1 MYISI
6 GIPIYNAE
14 KYLENAIKSVIN
26 QTYTKWELL
35 LVDDGSTDH
44 SLNIAKKYEK
54 FDSRIRVIHDG
65 KNKKL
70 PSRLNQIIHESK
82 YDFIARMDADDV
94 MHPQRLEKQIEIL
107 NQENYD
113 LISSSYY
120 TIDSQNNVV
129 SSRII
134 EKEKLIID
142 DFLDGNYYILH
153 PSILAR
159 KQWYLENSYDPKFD
173 RAEDYELWFRS
184 IIKDKLNIKIL
195 KEPLMFYREEGSVSK
210 NKQLLSYKATD
221 TMLNKYKLDLGSAD
235 FLKAK
240 LRNYLKIFIFKF
252 FYNKIFESYLIKRRD
267 KFNSSSND
275 ILQAQILLNQIVL
288 SGSDE
293 V

>member
-14 KYLENAIKSVIN
+14 KYLENAIKSVLN

-82 YDFIARMDADDV
+82 YDFIARMDADDI
-94 MHPQRLEKQIEIL
+94 MHPQRLEKQIRIL
-107 NQENYD
+107 TEENYD
-113 LISSSYY
+113 LVSSSYY
-120 TIDSQNNVV
+120 TIDSQDNVV

-134 EKEKLIID
+134 VKEQLAIN
-142 DFLDGNYYILH
+142 DFLNGNYYILH
-153 PSILAR
+153 PSIMAR
-159 KQWYLENSYDPKFD
+159 KQWYLENSYNPEFD

-184 IIKDKLNIKIL
+184 IINNKLNIKIL
-195 KEPLMFYREEGSVSK
+195 KEQLMFYREEGSVSK

-221 TMLNKYKLDLGSAD
+221 AMLNKYKSDLGSVK

-240 LRNYLKIFIFKF
+240 LRNFFKIFIYSF
-252 FYNKIFESYLIKRRD
+252 FYNGF
-267 KFNSSSND
+267 
-275 ILQAQILLNQIVL
+275 LQKILLERRNNLNKFKDNTEEGQFVL
-288 SGSDE
+288 DKIINSPNFI
-293 V
+293 

>member
-14 KYLENAIKSVIN
+14 KYLENAIRSVLN

-54 FDSRIRVIHDG
+54 LDSRIRVIHDG

-82 YDFIARMDADDV
+82 YDFIARMDADDI
-94 MHPQRLEKQIEIL
+94 MHPQRLEKQIRIL
-107 NQENYD
+107 IEENYD

-120 TIDSQNNVV
+120 TIDSQDKVV
-129 SSRII
+129 SSRVIV
-134 EKEKLIID
+134 KEQLAIN
-142 DFLDGNYYILH
+142 DFLNGNYYILH
-153 PSILAR
+153 PSIMAR
-159 KQWYLENSYDPKFD
+159 KQWYLENNYDPEFD

-184 IIKDKLNIKIL
+184 IINNKLNIKIL
-195 KEPLMFYREEGSVSK
+195 KELLMFYREEGSVSK

-221 TMLNKYKLDLGSAD
+221 AMLNKYKSDLESIK

-240 LRNYLKIFIFKF
+240 LRNFFKIFVYSF
-252 FYNKIFESYLIKRRD
+252 FYNGF
-267 KFNSSSND
+267 
-275 ILQAQILLNQIVL
+275 LQKILLERRNKLNKFKDNTEEGQFVL
-288 SGSDE
+288 DKIINSPNFI
-293 V
+293 